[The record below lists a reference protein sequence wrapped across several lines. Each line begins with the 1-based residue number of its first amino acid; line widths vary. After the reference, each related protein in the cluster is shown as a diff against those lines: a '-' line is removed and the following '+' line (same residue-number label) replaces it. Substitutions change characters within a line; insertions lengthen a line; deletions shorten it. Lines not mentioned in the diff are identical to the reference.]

1 MAITDF
7 LAKNFFPEGNLQQI
21 KAQSLSPREY
31 NIRATEDQIQ
41 NMFGGRGGIL
51 KDIIAPA
58 ATFGLSLP
66 YDTGQGIVR
75 AFNKFQ
81 PDTGILDYDAIP
93 SGPTFK
99 DIGASIAAERPL
111 SSAYERMIGASS
123 GLANRF
129 QDLSGIFN
137 TSAMASDL
145 APTNISLNNQP
156 STMMFDRITDPNL
169 MRAETFRAIENQ
181 PFEEIPGFN
190 FIDAPTSLMS
200 RLQNPEFLNN
210 PRRGVIDNILMQK
223 GNPGNT
229 IVDKAK
235 SGFGKGINL
244 GKAAIGGI
252 ASLVTGI
259 PGIGLLLNA
268 LGPMTEEEKEMR
280 DFYEDQFGLTDT
292 GQVAS
297 GIMQGYNPVSMFGSA
312 GLTNAIDKRMATIKN
327 TLQKKKSVALENRLK
342 ELQRIKEAEQKARED
357 RARQIRSQIEQQY
370 RDRPGQFGGPDRQT
384 EREQAGPGYGD
395 VSEAGSFRYGGI
407 ASL

>member
-1 MAITDF
+1 MSILNTFASK
-7 LAKNFFPEGNLQQI
+7 LFPEGNFQ
-21 KAQSLSPREY
+21 
-31 NIRATEDQIQ
+31 NIRANAPNQMSYNIDATRDLVQ
-41 NMFGGRGGIL
+41 NQLFNPL
-51 KDIIAPA
+51 APAMA
-58 ATFGLSLP
+58 ATFSLP
-66 YDTGQGIVR
+66 YDTIQGIGR
-75 AFNKFQ
+75 AFKNVKSE
-81 PDTGILDYDAIP
+81 PGILDYDNIP
-93 SGPTFK
+93 NDITFA
-99 DIGASIAAERPL
+99 DIGKSIAAENPIDSLLGRT
-111 SSAYERMIGASS
+111 YGATL
-123 GLANRF
+123 GLGDKLK
-129 QDLSGIFN
+129 QLGGIFN
-137 TSAMASDL
+137 TSAMASEL
-145 APTNISLNNQP
+145 APTNS
-156 STMMFDRITDPNL
+156 SAAMMFDRITDPNL
-169 MRAETFRAIENQ
+169 MTVQNFRAIENE
-181 PFEEIPGFN
+181 PFKEIPGFN

-327 TLQKKKSVALENRLK
+327 TLQKKKSVALENKLK

-384 EREQAGPGYGD
+384 EREQAGPGYRD
-395 VSEAGSFRYGGI
+395 VSEAGSF
-407 ASL
+407 